1 MGFQRWKDYLR
12 RDMEKPKLINAVYLC
27 GPLEGRTEQSK
38 FGWRDYSADFLDGY
52 GIASYIPGEDTT
64 KCDERTICA
73 LDYLMIDNSECL
85 LVNLACLGE
94 DKPTNTGT
102 LIEIG
107 YARAKGK
114 MVVCFSDK
122 PWQRE
127 NRFLRGSVTAL
138 FFKDGEGIESNAG
151 VNQESAQTMYV
162 EDPLQSAID
171 YIAGYNARVRT
182 KEMI

>member
-1 MGFQRWKDYLR
+1 M
-12 RDMEKPKLINAVYLC
+12 KPQLINRVYMC
-27 GPLEGRTEQSK
+27 GPLEGRTEESK
-38 FGWRDYSADFLDGY
+38 FGWRDKASDFLEGY
-52 GIASYIPGEDTT
+52 GIQSFLPGEDTT

-85 LVNLACLGE
+85 LVNLSCLGE

-102 LIEIG
+102 LVEIG

-114 MVVCFSDK
+114 MIVCFSDRN
-122 PWQRE
+122 WQRE

-138 FFKDGEGIESNAG
+138 FFQVSSTGE
-151 VNQESAQTMYV
+151 VSANYQQLMYV
-162 EDPLQSAID
+162 ENPLEAALE

-182 KEMI
+182 TEVI

>member
-1 MGFQRWKDYLR
+1 MSQ
-12 RDMEKPKLINAVYLC
+12 PKLINAVYMC

-38 FGWRDYSADFLDGY
+38 FGWRDEAAQYLEGH

-64 KCDERTICA
+64 KYDERTICA

-85 LVNLACLGE
+85 LVNLGCLGE
-94 DKPTNTGT
+94 PTPTNTGT

-114 MVVCFSDK
+114 MIVCFSDRM
-122 PWQRE
+122 WQRE

-138 FFKDGEGIESNAG
+138 FFKKQPDRPTDPADPSK
-151 VNQESAQTMYV
+151 QTMV
-162 EDPLQSAID
+162 VDDPLGDAIR
-171 YIAGYNARVRT
+171 YIAGYNSRVRT
-182 KEMI
+182 TQVI

>member
-1 MGFQRWKDYLR
+1 
-12 RDMEKPKLINAVYLC
+12 MEKPKLINAVYLC

-38 FGWRDYSADFLDGY
+38 FGWRDYAADFLDGY

-85 LVNLACLGE
+85 LVNLSCLGE

-107 YARAKGK
+107 YARAEGK
-114 MVVCFSDK
+114 MIVCFSDK

-127 NRFLRGSVTAL
+127 NRFLRGSITAL
-138 FFKDGEGIESNAG
+138 FFKGEETSQ
-151 VNQESAQTMYV
+151 VPDRQTLYV

>member
-1 MGFQRWKDYLR
+1 
-12 RDMEKPKLINAVYLC
+12 MEQKPKLINAVYLC

-38 FGWRDYSADFLDGY
+38 FGWRDEAQNYLEGF
-52 GIASYIPGEDTT
+52 GIVSYIPGEDTT
-64 KCDERTICA
+64 KFDERTITA

-114 MVVCFSDK
+114 MIVCFSDK
-122 PWQRE
+122 DWQRE
-127 NRFLRGSVTAL
+127 NKFLRGSVTAL
-138 FFKDGEGIESNAG
+138 FFKGEDKEGCMGHQA
-151 VNQESAQTMYV
+151 VWV
-162 EDPLQSAID
+162 EDPLGEALR

-182 KEMI
+182 TKMI